1 MKSAYHMEAALVSIR
16 HDIERINDKQQLNLI
31 LTSTSPEAEQGR
43 VLVEAMSQFLK
54 VINHALTR
62 KETV

>member
-1 MKSAYHMEAALVSIR
+1 MSAYRMEAALVSIR

-43 VLVEAMSQFLK
+43 VLVEAMSQLLK